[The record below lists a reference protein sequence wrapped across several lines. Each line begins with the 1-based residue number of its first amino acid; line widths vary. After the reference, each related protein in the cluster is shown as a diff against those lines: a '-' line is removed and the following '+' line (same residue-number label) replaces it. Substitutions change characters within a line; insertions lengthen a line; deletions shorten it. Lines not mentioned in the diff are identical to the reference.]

1 MFLVANL
8 PPIECYVKK
17 EYLYDLDGRGE
28 GEFTPAIWVSVKSIR
43 GRALYFESLLTEY
56 GALYD
61 KLPLSAYVWRTDNLT
76 DQLPLDF
83 LEIWD
88 SFSYSIT
95 VIEKSLLKGLRC
107 AIYAK
112 DKKYYQ
118 GEYMFTIDSCH
129 DDPNTLNISLSETP
143 NEHKSF
149 NIVQLDNGQ
158 FAAQPN
164 NRMKWFEQSLIA
176 HETKVPDFKVS
187 TKYFSVEQN
196 PKWSAGNQDEYFYEI
211 EEKTEE
217 KNPDRN
223 NENDRNDK
231 IWPE

>member
-8 PPIECYVKK
+8 PPVECFVRK

-61 KLPLSAYVWRTDNLT
+61 KLPLSAYTWRTEIGYE
-76 DQLPLDF
+76 LPLDY

-88 SFSYSIT
+88 SFSYHIT
-95 VIEKSLLKGLRC
+95 VIEKATLKGLRC
-107 AIYAK
+107 AMYAK
-112 DKKYYQ
+112 DKEYYQ

-129 DDPNTLNISLSETP
+129 DDPNMLNTTLSETP

-149 NIVQLDNGQ
+149 NIIKLDNGQ

-176 HETKVPDFKVS
+176 HETKDPDFKVS
-187 TKYFSVEQN
+187 KKYFSVEQN
-196 PKWSAGNQDEYFYEI
+196 PKWSAGNQDRYFYEL
-211 EEKTEE
+211 EEAYDFK
-217 KNPDRN
+217 K
-223 NENDRNDK
+223 K
-231 IWPE
+231 SK